1 MASKKNNPPKATEKF
16 RSDLNR
22 PKSCEMS
29 ERLLKTLRKSGDF
42 QAEYEGSIPF
52 TRSSAPRKTYPAK
65 SGSNPGIKNGR
76 SRPRWSHSVHRE
88 KAAQDSDGRRQEAA
102 WPVDGDGRQGQR

>member
-1 MASKKNNPPKATEKF
+1 LIDPRSTLGQLVATDKWLEMDAHGPRNRHSDKEKF

-29 ERLLKTLRKSGDF
+29 ERILKTLPNSRDF

-52 TRSSAPRKTYPAK
+52 TRSILFKDLAR
-65 SGSNPGIKNGR
+65 GSDFILTNR
-76 SRPRWSHSVHRE
+76 LLSTF
-88 KAAQDSDGRRQEAA
+88 
-102 WPVDGDGRQGQR
+102 